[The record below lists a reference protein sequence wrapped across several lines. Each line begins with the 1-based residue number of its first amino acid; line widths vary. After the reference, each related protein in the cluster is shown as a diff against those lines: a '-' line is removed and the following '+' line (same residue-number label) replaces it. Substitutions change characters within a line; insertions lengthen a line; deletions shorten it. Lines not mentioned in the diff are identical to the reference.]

1 MNMYTFLQ
9 KDAVL
14 LHPCT
19 FRHKFPLLASILR
32 KCFLK
37 DGFAAKGDTDH
48 TAGSG
53 IKRKIEKAVQS
64 FKDYAVYKLTD
75 GIGAHA
81 DTDYTGNHLANHMTG
96 RDILNKRHDLNG
108 EYCYENQHHCT
119 AQHQQTIRKHR
130 CLLQLH
136 SNPSKDQG

>member
-1 MNMYTFLQ
+1 MPIWQRIHSKEKQNHAVSAMSDIVEGMVFCCLLSWFQNALSIDTAGQFSACYSNGCVFLQQACRRLSFVSIHMNMYTFLQ

-37 DGFAAKGDTDH
+37 DGFAAKGDTHH

-53 IKRKIEKAVQS
+53 IKRKI
-64 FKDYAVYKLTD
+64 
-75 GIGAHA
+75 
-81 DTDYTGNHLANHMTG
+81 
-96 RDILNKRHDLNG
+96 
-108 EYCYENQHHCT
+108 
-119 AQHQQTIRKHR
+119 
-130 CLLQLH
+130 
-136 SNPSKDQG
+136 